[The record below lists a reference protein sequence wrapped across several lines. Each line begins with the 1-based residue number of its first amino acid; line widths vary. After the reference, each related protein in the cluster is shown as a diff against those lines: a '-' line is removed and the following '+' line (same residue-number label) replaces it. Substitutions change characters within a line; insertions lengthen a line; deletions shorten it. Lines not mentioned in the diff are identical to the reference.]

1 LQSQRSNVIQL
12 PAFLQNVDIYAEKV
26 LIYSNG
32 SNKVVDA
39 SIVEV
44 TSSNDEG
51 EDEIDQRRENSKCPS
66 PEPLSPVPVELD
78 IVFNKKASQTLDRSN
93 VDFNQS
99 FEEFLNAIYSLL
111 GKKTKQ
117 TKEVIA
123 NSSIIFRW
131 LWMSVA
137 MSQRKALP
145 RFKALDNEEHYEA
158 IQQDIRG
165 TARKNP
171 KFDNMVLRIQ
181 VDIKVNSENEE
192 DIIEPNDELSIR
204 ERSVVPFI
212 NVLILECKR
221 HAN

>member
-1 LQSQRSNVIQL
+1 M
-12 PAFLQNVDIYAEKV
+12 V

-32 SNKVVDA
+32 SNKIVDA
-39 SIVEV
+39 SIVEI
-44 TSSNDEG
+44 TSSNDDE
-51 EDEIDQRRENSKCPS
+51 EVEIDPQREISKSHS
-66 PEPLSPVPVELD
+66 PEPLSPVPIELD
-78 IVFNKKASQTLDRSN
+78 IVFNKKVSQTLDRSN
-93 VDFNQS
+93 VDFNQP

-111 GKKTKQ
+111 AKKTKQ

-123 NSSIIFRW
+123 NSSIIFQW

-137 MSQRKALP
+137 MSQRKTLP
-145 RFKALDNEEHYEA
+145 RFKALDNEEHYQA

-171 KFDNMVLRIQ
+171 RFDNMVLRIQ
-181 VDIKVNSENEE
+181 VDIKVNSENEG
-192 DIIEPNDELSIR
+192 DTIEPNDELSIR

-221 HAN
+221 HSN

>member
-1 LQSQRSNVIQL
+1 MQSQRSNVIQL

>member
-1 LQSQRSNVIQL
+1 MQSQRSNVIQL

-145 RFKALDNEEHYEA
+145 RFKALDNEEHYRA
-158 IQQDIRG
+158 IQ
-165 TARKNP
+165 
-171 KFDNMVLRIQ
+171 
-181 VDIKVNSENEE
+181 
-192 DIIEPNDELSIR
+192 
-204 ERSVVPFI
+204 
-212 NVLILECKR
+212 
-221 HAN
+221 